1 MEGVRDGAVDRAMDV
16 AVLVGSLRKESLT
29 RKIALAMKGM
39 APPPLALDIVEI
51 RDLQMYDQD
60 LETGTPPRE
69 WVVFRDRI
77 RRADALLFAT
87 PEYNRSI
94 PGCLKN
100 AVDVGSRPS
109 GKSVFNGKP
118 GAVVSVTPYGLGAF
132 GANHHL
138 RQALVYVNVLTM
150 AQPEAYISQARELVD
165 ENFRITKEA
174 SREFFTKFLS
184 AFAAWIDQTR
194 VGAH

>member
-1 MEGVRDGAVDRAMDV
+1 MAEVRNDVVNRAVDV
-16 AVLVGSLRKESLT
+16 AVLVGSLRKESVT
-29 RKIALAMKGM
+29 RKIALALKGM
-39 APPPLALDIVEI
+39 APSPLVLDIVEI

-60 LETGTPPRE
+60 LETETPPRE

-100 AVDVGSRPS
+100 AVDVGSRPP
-109 GKSVFNGKP
+109 GNTVFNGKP

-150 AQPEAYISQARELVD
+150 AQPEAYISQAGELVD
-165 ENFRITKEA
+165 ANFRITKEA
-174 SREFFTKFLS
+174 TRDFLATFLS
-184 AFAAWIDQTR
+184 AFASWIELTR
-194 VGAH
+194 KK

>member
-1 MEGVRDGAVDRAMDV
+1 MADVRDGAVDV

-29 RKIALAMKGM
+29 RKIAMAMRGM
-39 APPPLALDIVEI
+39 APPPLVFELVEI

-60 LETGTPPRE
+60 LETETPPRA
-69 WVVFRDRI
+69 WVEFRERI

-100 AVDVGSRPS
+100 AVDVGSRPP
-109 GKSVFNGKP
+109 GNSVFNGKP
-118 GAVVSVTPYGLGAF
+118 GAVVSVTPFGLGAF

-150 AQPEAYISQARELVD
+150 AQPEAYVSQAGDLVD
-165 ENFRITKEA
+165 ENFRFTKEA
-174 SREFFTKFLS
+174 SRQFFTKFLS
-184 AFAAWIDQTR
+184 AFAEWIELTR
-194 VGAH
+194 KKK

>member
-1 MEGVRDGAVDRAMDV
+1 MAEVRDGAVDVAVDV
-16 AVLVGSLRKESLT
+16 AVLVGSLRKESVT
-29 RKIALAMKGM
+29 RKVAMALKGL
-39 APPPLALDIVEI
+39 APPSLALEIVEI
-51 RDLQMYDQD
+51 RDLPMYDQD
-60 LETGTPPRE
+60 LETGTPPRA
-69 WVVFRDRI
+69 WVEFRERI

-100 AVDVGSRPS
+100 AVDVGSRPP
-109 GKSVFNGKP
+109 GNTVFNGKP

-150 AQPEAYISQARELVD
+150 AQPEAYISQASELVD
-165 ENFRITKEA
+165 ENFRITKDS
-174 SREFFTKFLS
+174 SRQFLTTFLD
-184 AFAAWIDQTR
+184 AFAAWIELTR
-194 VGAH
+194 KR